1 MLASPLTSI
10 FAEPK
15 SHSLTTWELGSSSR
29 FCGFMSRWQIS
40 SWGSGVWGMGR
51 EEVEREGIKGQYSG
65 SVPDP
70 QLPRCQIAGGGKI
83 HLTGMRRRIHV
94 SYEEEDTCVI

>member
-1 MLASPLTSI
+1 
-10 FAEPK
+10 
-15 SHSLTTWELGSSSR
+15 
-29 FCGFMSRWQIS
+29 
-40 SWGSGVWGMGR
+40 MGR

>member
-1 MLASPLTSI
+1 
-10 FAEPK
+10 
-15 SHSLTTWELGSSSR
+15 
-29 FCGFMSRWQIS
+29 MSRWQIP

-70 QLPRCQIAGGGKI
+70 QLPRCQIAGGED
-83 HLTGMRRRIHV
+83 TPDR
-94 SYEEEDTCVI
+94 YEEEDTCVI